1 MAGEVT
7 IPVAYVSGTSWF
19 HKLHPIPKLI
29 WAIGALVLA
38 FSTRNPLFLSC
49 FFLFGF
55 LLIILAGILNNYL
68 KVLLIL
74 LPISLSFIVLQSL
87 APAFPR
93 PWISIAELGPFT
105 IYQEGIYSGISLFL
119 RCLAAVNFA
128 SLMILTTHPSD
139 LFTALHRIGMPHHAN
154 FMVST
159 SLQLIPIVQREF
171 IIIMSAQRSRGM
183 KATGFSAAIPCIVPV
198 FAGTIERIQQL
209 SLSLASRAFGSKG
222 LKTNIR
228 EIEASLK
235 DYVAGIIGL
244 GFTIAGTW
252 YLIYYRVQLD
262 WSEDALL
269 PIWLSK
275 ALVVGSALIF
285 IGTILHFW
293 RKAKG

>member
-7 IPVAYVSGTSWF
+7 IPIAYVSGTSWF

-93 PWISIAELGPFT
+93 PWVTISELGPFT

-139 LFTALHRIGMPHHAN
+139 LFTALHKIGMPHQAN

-171 IIIMSAQRSRGM
+171 IIILSAQRSRGM
-183 KATGFSAAIPCIVPV
+183 KSTGFSAVIPSIVPV

-228 EIEASLK
+228 EIQATFK
-235 DYVAGIIGL
+235 DYASGVIGL
-244 GFTIAGTW
+244 GCTFVGAW
-252 YLIYYRVQLD
+252 YLIYYSDQLD

-269 PIWLSK
+269 PVWFSEV
-275 ALVVGSALIF
+275 LVVGSAMIF
-285 IGTILHFW
+285 IGTILYFW

>member
-1 MAGEVT
+1 MAGEVI

-93 PWISIAELGPFT
+93 PWVTISELGPFT

-139 LFTALHRIGMPHHAN
+139 LFTALHKIGMPHQAN

-171 IIIMSAQRSRGM
+171 IIILSAQRSRGM
-183 KATGFSAAIPCIVPV
+183 KSTGFSAVIPSIVPV

-228 EIEASLK
+228 EIQATFK
-235 DYVAGIIGL
+235 DYTSGIIG
-244 GFTIAGTW
+244 
-252 YLIYYRVQLD
+252 
-262 WSEDALL
+262 
-269 PIWLSK
+269 
-275 ALVVGSALIF
+275 
-285 IGTILHFW
+285 
-293 RKAKG
+293 